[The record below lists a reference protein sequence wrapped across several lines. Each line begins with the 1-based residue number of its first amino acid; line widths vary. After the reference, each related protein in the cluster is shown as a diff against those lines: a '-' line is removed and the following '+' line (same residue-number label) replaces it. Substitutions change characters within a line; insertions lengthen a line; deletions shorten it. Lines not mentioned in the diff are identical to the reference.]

1 MNKQCKQGV
10 ILIVLSLMIH
20 VSHAQSAFNVYEHY
34 LAKGINYDTINRFD
48 SLHNPHGFWIILNK
62 DRKPKVYGY
71 TDTQIVEEGNYSHG
85 TKTGVWTTYFPEGN
99 KKEEITLLNGKPNG
113 LTTTY
118 YSNGNIKEKRN
129 RDGPKI
135 KGELLMYSENGQM
148 TYRGLYDNAGKC
160 INNERYTDG
169 IKSTETKR
177 VNDSTDVITEFDK
190 TGKIIKTTSEP
201 VVKEKS
207 NSKF

>member
-1 MNKQCKQGV
+1 MNKLGKQAA
-10 ILIVLSLMIH
+10 ILIMLSVALHI
-20 VSHAQSAFNVYEHY
+20 SHAQPVFNVYKYY
-34 LAKGINYDTINRFD
+34 LEKGINYDTINRFD
-48 SLHNPHGFWIILNK
+48 SLHKPYGFWIILNK

-71 TDTQIVEEGNYSHG
+71 TDTQIVEEGYYTNG
-85 TKTGVWTTYFPEGN
+85 KKTGVWTAYFPEGN

-113 LTTTY
+113 PTTTY

-135 KGELLMYSENGQM
+135 KGELLMYAENGQL
-148 TYRGLYDNAGKC
+148 TYKGIYDGAGKS
-160 INNERYTDG
+160 ISNERYTDG

-177 VNDSTDVITEFDK
+177 VNDSTEVITEFDK
-190 TGKIIKTTSEP
+190 TGKIIKTTAEP
-201 VVKEKS
+201 VVKERS